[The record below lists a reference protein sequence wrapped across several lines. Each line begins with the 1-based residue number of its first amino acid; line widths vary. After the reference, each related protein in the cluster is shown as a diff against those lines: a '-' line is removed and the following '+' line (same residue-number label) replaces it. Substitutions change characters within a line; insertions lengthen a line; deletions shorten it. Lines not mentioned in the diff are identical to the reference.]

1 MTVRTDAGLDLS
13 AELEALARRSTAPA
27 VAVVDRLLG
36 AATAARASDLH
47 VDPEPDAFV
56 VRLRLDGVLHPAARL
71 ARALAPTLVARLK
84 VLADLPTYVVDAA
97 QDGRIPGSRVPGGAG
112 GDLRLAILP
121 TIHGEKAVVR
131 LFDGAT
137 PAPEL
142 DGLGYPLD
150 AAQALERAVVAPQGV
165 VVLSGPA
172 GSGKSTTIHAALRRL
187 RERSGGARSVVSIE
201 DPVERVVPG
210 ITQCQVRAGFGW
222 ADALRAFLRLD
233 PEVIHVGEVRD
244 AATAAAAIEAG
255 LTGHLVLTTLHAG
268 SAAQVFTRLVDLE
281 VEPHL
286 VTSSVTAVFAQRLAR
301 RLCAACAADDPG
313 AAARAPLGPEP
324 RPRKAVGCPACLG
337 TGHQGRLPLVEHA
350 ALTGPARRAVLE
362 RQEEAALAAALREAG
377 QRTLL
382 ERGLELVAGG
392 ALGLAE
398 LERVLGP
405 VGPGVGRIPDGR
417 PM

>member
-1 MTVRTDAGLDLS
+1 MTSQADAALDLS
-13 AELEALARRSTAPA
+13 AELEALARRSPAPA
-27 VAVVDRLLG
+27 VAVVDRLLR
-36 AATAARASDLH
+36 AAAEARASDLH
-47 VDPEPDAFV
+47 VDPEADAWV

-71 ARALAPTLVARLK
+71 PRALAPTLVARLK

-97 QDGRIPGSRVPGGAG
+97 QDGRIPAARAPGPLGG
-112 GDLRLAILP
+112 DTSGDLRLAILP
-121 TIHGEKAVVR
+121 TFHGEKGVVR
-131 LFDGAT
+131 LFDGAAET
-137 PAPEL
+137 PEL
-142 DGLGYPLD
+142 DALGYPQD
-150 AAQALERAVVAPQGV
+150 AAVALEQAVVAPQGV

-210 ITQCQVRAGFGW
+210 ITQCQVRPGFGW
-222 ADALRAFLRLD
+222 ADALRAFLRQD

-268 SAAQVFTRLVDLE
+268 SAAQVFTRLLDLR

-286 VTSSVTAVFAQRLAR
+286 VTSAVTAVFAQRLAR
-301 RLCAACAADDPG
+301 RLCAACAVDDPG
-313 AAARAPLGPEP
+313 AAARAPLGREP
-324 RPRKAVGCPACLG
+324 RPRRAVGCPACLG
-337 TGHQGRLPLVEHA
+337 TGHRGRLPLVEHA
-350 ALTGPARRAVLE
+350 TLTAAARRAVLE
-362 RQEEAALAAALREAG
+362 RHEEAAVAAALREAG

-382 ERGLELVAGG
+382 ARGLALVAGG

-405 VGPGVGRIPDGR
+405 VGPGPERT
-417 PM
+417 

>member
-1 MTVRTDAGLDLS
+1 MTVASLDLS
-13 AELEALARRSTAPA
+13 AELEALARRSSAAPVA
-27 VAVVDRLLG
+27 VADRLLA

-47 VDPEPDAFV
+47 VDPEGDAWV
-56 VRLRLDGVLHPAARL
+56 VRLRLDGVLHAAARL
-71 ARALAPTLVARLK
+71 PRALAPTLVARLK

-97 QDGRIPGSRVPGGAG
+97 QDGRIPAARAPGSAG
-112 GDLRLAILP
+112 DVRLAILP

-131 LFDGAT
+131 LFDGAGET
-137 PAPEL
+137 PDL
-142 DGLGYPLD
+142 DALGYPSD
-150 AAQALERAVVAPQGV
+150 AAAALERAVVAPQGV

-210 ITQCQVRAGFGW
+210 ITQCQVRPGFGW
-222 ADALRAFLRLD
+222 ADALKAFLRQD

-255 LTGHLVLTTLHAG
+255 LTGHLVVTTLHAG
-268 SAAQVFTRLVDLE
+268 SAAQVFTRLVDLR

-286 VTSSVTAVFAQRLAR
+286 VTSAVTAVFAQRLAR
-301 RLCAACAADDPG
+301 RLCPACAVDDPG
-313 AAARAPLGPEP
+313 AAARAPLGREP
-324 RPRKAVGCPACLG
+324 RPRRAVGCAACLG
-337 TGHQGRLPLVEHA
+337 TGHRGRLPLVEHA
-350 ALTGPARRAVLE
+350 TLTGASRRAVLE
-362 RQEEAALAAALREAG
+362 RQEEAALALALREAG

-405 VGPGVGRIPDGR
+405 VGQGLGRIPDGQA
-417 PM
+417 M

>member
-1 MTVRTDAGLDLS
+1 MTSQTDAALDLS
-13 AELEALARRSTAPA
+13 AELVALARGSPAPA
-27 VAVVDRLLG
+27 VAVVDRLLR
-36 AATAARASDLH
+36 AAAEARASDLH
-47 VDPEPDAFV
+47 VDPEADAWV

-71 ARALAPTLVARLK
+71 PRALAPTLVARLK

-97 QDGRIPGSRVPGGAG
+97 QDGRIPAARAPGAA
-112 GDLRLAILP
+112 GDLRVAILP
-121 TIHGEKAVVR
+121 TIQGEKGVVR
-131 LFDGAT
+131 LFDGAGET
-137 PAPEL
+137 PDL
-142 DGLGYPLD
+142 DALGYPLD

-187 RERSGGARSVVSIE
+187 RERSDGARSVVSIE

-210 ITQCQVRAGFGW
+210 ITQCQVRPGFGW
-222 ADALRAFLRLD
+222 ADALRAFLRQD

-268 SAAQVFTRLVDLE
+268 SAAQVFTRLLDLR

-286 VTSSVTAVFAQRLAR
+286 VTSAVSAVFAQRLAR
-301 RLCAACAADDPG
+301 RLCAACAVDDPR
-313 AAARAPLGPEP
+313 AAARAPLGREP
-324 RPRKAVGCPACLG
+324 RPRRAAGCPACLG
-337 TGHQGRLPLVEHA
+337 TGHRGRLPLVEHA
-350 ALTGPARRAVLE
+350 ALSSAARRAVLE
-362 RQEEAALAAALREAG
+362 RHEESALAAALREAG

-392 ALGLAE
+392 VLGLAE

-405 VGPGVGRIPDGR
+405 VGQGLKRIPDGQ